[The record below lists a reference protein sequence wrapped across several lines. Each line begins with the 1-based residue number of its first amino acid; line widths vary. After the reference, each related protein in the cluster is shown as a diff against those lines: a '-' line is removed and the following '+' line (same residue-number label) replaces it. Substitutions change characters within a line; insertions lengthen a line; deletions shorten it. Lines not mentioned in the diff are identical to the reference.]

1 MKKPQQIELTP
12 DELEGLMHRLDNGAL
27 TARDHEII
35 KAILETFLVL
45 NRAVQD
51 KDGKINKLLRMVFG
65 VKTEKADKV
74 LGGLTSNGGT
84 TTEKTSEKSMDSKDN
99 ADDKPNGH
107 GRNGTSAYTSAE
119 KITVAYTE
127 LKPGDNCPLCNGR
140 VYPWTSGTIVRFTGG
155 APIQAK
161 VWELEKLRC
170 NLCGEVFTAQ
180 LPEEAETEKYDES
193 VGAMIPILRYGSGM
207 PFNRLDQ
214 LQESL
219 GCPLPAST
227 QWEISEKSA
236 GRACPAY
243 EELIRQAAHGD
254 IIYND
259 DTPMKILELLNK
271 QEDGRKGVF
280 TTGIL
285 SVVDGRKIVLFR
297 TGRKHSGENMAD
309 LLKLR
314 QQDLGPPIQMCDA
327 LSRNIPK
334 ELKTILANCLA
345 HGRRN
350 FVDVVSSFPE
360 ECRYVIETLAIVY
373 KNDETTKEENMTP
386 YERLIYH
393 QAESGPLMEHLHQWM
408 TDQMES
414 RKVEPN
420 SGLGKAISYMLK
432 HWEPLT
438 LFLRVEGSP
447 LDNNLCEQAL
457 KMAIRHRR
465 NSLFYKTLRGAH
477 VGDIFM
483 SLIHTCKLQKINPFD
498 YLVALQKHYHE
509 VSRNPQKWL
518 PWNYTA
524 TIAALS
530 V

>member
-27 TARDHEII
+27 TARDHDII

-51 KDGKINKLLRMVFG
+51 KDGKINKLLRIVFG
-65 VKTEKADKV
+65 VKTEKAHKV
-74 LGGLTSNGGT
+74 LGGLTSNGET
-84 TTEKTSEKSMDSKDN
+84 TTEKTSEKSKDSEDN
-99 ADDKPNGH
+99 ADDKPKRH

-119 KITVAYTE
+119 RITVAYTE
-127 LKPGDNCPLCNGR
+127 LKPGDNCPLCNGK
-140 VYPWTSGTIVRFTGG
+140 VYSWTSGTIVRFTGG

-193 VGAMIPILRYGSGM
+193 VGAMIPILRYGSGV

-236 GRACPAY
+236 GRASPAY

-314 QQDLGPPIQMCDA
+314 HQDLGPPIQMCDA

-334 ELKTILANCLA
+334 ELITILANCLA

-373 KNDETTKEENMTP
+373 KNDETAKEENMTP

-408 TDQMES
+408 TDQMEG

-524 TIAALS
+524 AIAALS